1 MTFEYTERYSSSLAS
16 TEGHV
21 DVSITHHLTGF
32 CFAGSV
38 GQWEHSSIAHEL
50 EIVANTLEDSL
61 PVPSKFGKI
70 LHKCRRR

>member
-16 TEGHV
+16 TGHV
-21 DVSITHHLTGF
+21 DVSITYHLTGF
-32 CFAGSV
+32 CVAKSV

-61 PVPSKFGKI
+61 PVPSKFGKSP
-70 LHKCRRR
+70 HKCRRR